1 MKRSI
6 ISFCIF
12 ATLVITGV
20 CFEIIYS
27 NSFVNETLEITK
39 KVQEGQDAQIY
50 GKYLES
56 NNLLNRLFF
65 KRSTIEKFEKEFCE
79 LLAYDRN
86 SDDFEASTKRIKLYC
101 EKIKNAGIY

>member
-12 ATLVITGV
+12 AVLVIAGAG
-20 CFEIIYS
+20 FEIIYS
-27 NSFVNETLEITK
+27 NRFVKETLEITK
-39 KVQEGQDAQIY
+39 KVQEGQEAEIY

-56 NNLLNRLFF
+56 NKILNRLFF

-79 LLAYDRN
+79 LLAYDRS
-86 SDDFEASTKRIKLYC
+86 SDDFEASLERIKLYC
-101 EKIKNAGIY
+101 EKIRNAGIH